1 MWTIT
6 MADGSTWEG
15 FEFGATSDLQYLRIG
30 LETKSTTRAAVAFT
44 DPEKTC
50 RMTATDGIRNV
61 AYEGY
66 TYLDSMFSDE
76 FGRVTFRLTRGG
88 TQ

>member
-30 LETKSTTRAAVAFT
+30 LETKNTTLAAVAFT
-44 DPEKTC
+44 DPEKTKVLS
-50 RMTATDGIRNV
+50 ATDGLRE
-61 AYEGY
+61 ARYEGY

-88 TQ
+88 NE